1 MVNDCFHDIKFYLIR
16 DVMKDDLIRDVMKD
30 DLIRDV
36 IASVLDSFTFNF
48 SFVVIDLSDKD
59 LTKATFFY
67 KM

>member
-1 MVNDCFHDIKFYLIR
+1 MINDYYLIR
-16 DVMKDDLIRDVMKD
+16 DVVKD

-48 SFVVIDLSDKD
+48 SFVVIDFSDID
-59 LTKATFFY
+59 LTKATFFF